1 MKVHAIIQA
10 RMGSQRLPGKI
21 LMPLCGKPLL
31 WHIVDR
37 LRHCELIDE
46 ITIATTNRN
55 EDDQVESACNGVL
68 ACTCF
73 RGDAD
78 DVLDRFYRCASEHK
92 APVIIRLTAD
102 NPFIDPSI
110 IDEAIREFDVRAP
123 LDYLRYREGLPLGTG
138 VEVFSYSA
146 LERAWNSAFDDECRE
161 HVTVAMYRSGDLYR
175 WESAPC
181 VGRDFS
187 GLRLTVDT
195 ESDYRTACAI
205 FDALFDEDQ
214 HFGIHDVV
222 RLIEDHPELLK
233 NKDVHQKL
241 VTFNLN
247 RADDESLD
255 PEVN

>member
-1 MKVHAIIQA
+1 MRTHAIIQA

-37 LRHCELIDE
+37 LRRCELVDE
-46 ITIATTNRN
+46 ITVATTNCK
-55 EDDQVESACNGVL
+55 EDDQVEAACKGVL

-78 DVLDRFYRCASEHK
+78 DVLDRFYRCASECE

-102 NPFIDPSI
+102 NPFIDPSV
-110 IDEAIREFDVRAP
+110 IDEAIREFAERAP

-138 VEVFSYSA
+138 IEVFSYSA
-146 LERAWNSAFDDECRE
+146 LERAWGSAFDRECRE

-181 VGRDFS
+181 KGADFS
-187 GLRLTVDT
+187 DLRLTVDT
-195 ESDYRTACAI
+195 EPDYRTACAI
-205 FDALFDEDQ
+205 FDTLFVEDRQ
-214 HFGIHDVV
+214 FGIQDIIKLV
-222 RLIEDHPELLK
+222 EDHPELLK
-233 NKDVHQKL
+233 NQDVHQKI
-241 VTFNLN
+241 VGYNLN
-247 RADDESLD
+247 RTSSELL
-255 PEVN
+255 EF